1 MGFFDSFKEVVK
13 AVQPVQEIIPDELQD
28 IVVEVPEDIE
38 DILDSESID
47 DVITEFDPTNPD
59 AEFRDE
65 VRMGGDMLLNVVTE
79 GGAGTVFSDG
89 AEGIET
95 LNEFSDDAFTT
106 ENIGDAAS
114 DFADDFGC

>member
-1 MGFFDSFKEVVK
+1 MGWSDAFKAVSNVVNAVNSVGEVV
-13 AVQPVQEIIPDELQD
+13 PDEIQNLE
-28 IVVEVPEDIE
+28 IEVPEDVLE
-38 DILDSESID
+38 
-47 DVITEFDPTNPD
+47 VVTEFDPTNPD

-65 VRMGGDMLLNVVTE
+65 VRMGGDLLLNVVTE
-79 GGAGTVFSDG
+79 GGAGTAFSDG

-95 LNEFSDDAFTT
+95 LNEFSDNAFTA